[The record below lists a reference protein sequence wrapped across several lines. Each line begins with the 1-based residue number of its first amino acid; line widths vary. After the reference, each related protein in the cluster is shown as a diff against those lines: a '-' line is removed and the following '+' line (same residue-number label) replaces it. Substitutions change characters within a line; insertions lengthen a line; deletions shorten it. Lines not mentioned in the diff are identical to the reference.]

1 MDHGEKFDYMEIL
14 DDCFQILLHQ
24 HMVATFQWIMITSLF
39 KGSLDEL
46 AKIKILAFLEF
57 KVQFLE
63 RKNKK

>member
-1 MDHGEKFDYMEIL
+1 
-14 DDCFQILLHQ
+14 
-24 HMVATFQWIMITSLF
+24 MITSLF